1 MRFSS
6 VTDLLEYIYSIDA
19 GTISEYDIRFV
30 KDSSPI
36 VEEISNTVKILSLS
50 DSPEIKT
57 KSDKKLDENVLYVD
71 DYTSIP
77 NACSTGKVEFMGRE
91 IFTNICEDDS
101 GSVIYLNLS
110 LNEEVHHG
118 VPFRLRKT
126 IDNKSGYILMIN
138 PEKLSN
144 HEN

>member
-6 VTDLLEYIYSIDA
+6 VNELLEYVYAIDA

-30 KDSSPI
+30 KDSTPI
-36 VEEISNTVKILSLS
+36 VEEKSNTIKLLSLS
-50 DSPEIKT
+50 DEPEMDAKV
-57 KSDKKLDENVLYVD
+57 DLNLDEHVLYVD

-91 IFTNICEDDS
+91 IYTNICEDDS

-110 LNEEVHHG
+110 LNENVHHG
-118 VPFRLRKT
+118 VPFRLRRSH
-126 IDNKSGYILMIN
+126 DNKSGYILMIN
-138 PEKLSN
+138 PEKLST
-144 HEN
+144 HED